1 MSNGFF
7 NKIGRALS
15 IFGVSNP
22 DDVRRMQA
30 RKIPAPAVKPAP
42 EAALNDAAENS
53 VSQKKRTEG
62 E

>member
-7 NKIGRALS
+7 SKIGRALS

-22 DDVRRMQA
+22 DDVRRMEA
-30 RKIPAPAVKPAP
+30 RKAPASAVKPAP
-42 EAALNDAAENS
+42 PATPPSSTDDSE
-53 VSQKKRTEG
+53 SQKKRTE